1 LVVDAKGLSGKM
13 CSTATPPLQ
22 PRQNKET
29 LFISP
34 VLEKDQDQT
43 QKKGN
48 NLRRDNSLTTA
59 ISCGSTCFPFPPAFR
74 PLLSFFPSILLVQ
87 SKIQNHQRMIRTAL
101 HT

>member
-1 LVVDAKGLSGKM
+1 LLVVDAKGLSGKM
-13 CSTATPPLQ
+13 CSTATPLQ

-59 ISCGSTCFPFPPAFR
+59 ISCGNTCFLFPCLSAIAF
-74 PLLSFFPSILLVQ
+74 LFPTNFVGSIKD
-87 SKIQNHQRMIRTAL
+87 SKPPTNDPHSL